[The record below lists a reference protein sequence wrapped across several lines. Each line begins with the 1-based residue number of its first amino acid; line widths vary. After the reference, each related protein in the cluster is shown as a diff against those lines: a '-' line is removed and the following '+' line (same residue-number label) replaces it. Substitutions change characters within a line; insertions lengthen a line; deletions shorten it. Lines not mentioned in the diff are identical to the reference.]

1 MKRKFE
7 GIEKSGQAWNRY
19 WVWDKRRLS
28 QWVLGWVSNLT
39 KLVQGSSEKVLLF
52 CFFLPWLFGFGCL
65 LGFFFPPKERLWEAP
80 KTPKRDTTTGGW
92 HHHSGTYRSS
102 QVNTE
107 PRSSPTSVSCPVA
120 PQDHSIARSCPVAS
134 FLFFPSNLKNYPQ
147 AYKPLTD
154 VSIIL
159 SLWICCLPLKQLFN
173 CARKRMLLS
182 WHLIY
187 ADESVDWHVVE
198 WFQFFTKTCVNSTY
212 WL

>member
-1 MKRKFE
+1 MERKLE
-7 GIEKSGQAWNRY
+7 GIEKSGQASNRY

-39 KLVQGSSEKVLLF
+39 RLVQGSSEKVLLF
-52 CFFLPWLFGFGCL
+52 WFFLPWLFVFVGVFSPQRKGSEKL
-65 LGFFFPPKERLWEAP
+65 LRQPRGTQPQEGGITTVAHIEAARWTLSPTPVLPRSAAQSLHKTTELPDPVPWHPFFF
-80 KTPKRDTTTGGW
+80 
-92 HHHSGTYRSS
+92 S
-102 QVNTE
+102 
-107 PRSSPTSVSCPVA
+107 
-120 PQDHSIARSCPVAS
+120 
-134 FLFFPSNLKNYPQ
+134 PSNFKNYPQ

-154 VSIIL
+154 VSITL

-173 CARKRMLLS
+173 CARKCMLLS

-187 ADESVDWHVVE
+187 ADESVEWHVVE